1 MITYDRSAFGLN
13 LILRVHGSAAY
24 RGVVPGLLSIVVL
37 LLIRYFRNGDGTFTG
52 ENRDDNDLQHP
63 YAVGILVA
71 SITFLIVFRA
81 NQGYNRYWESAG
93 AIHQMMSKW
102 MDATIHTG
110 CYHMQCAH
118 YDAIKPPSFFDY
130 PELNAYFLTRD
141 RERCYDDANDM
152 RKDVLKDLDDGP
164 ITEEMAED
172 LDDQQRKHVAE
183 KAVGSQ
189 RKSNDGSNYFNIPP
203 GAKLNNSVVDRA
215 VLKSINPIH
224 VSTPQSYKERE
235 ERLKRN
241 YSFDSP
247 DAVSSG
253 GTLGAVPTPLTGPPR
268 LDGNWGKLFSDR
280 KATYFQPKDTDPSSP
295 NYLNNVP
302 SFASVQ
308 GGRTPSLFLQE
319 LAHLCSLMNAVALST
334 LRNDQEGAT
343 SPLGVYRPGAP
354 WPEVDPDKVDSPFL
368 NLPWYS
374 AIWQDFKFFLGY
386 GRSREERT
394 RYNAARPLEVIGGVS
409 DAEIRFLQM
418 ARGPSAKTQLCWY
431 WITEFIIREHLNGST
446 GKVGPPIIS
455 RVIQFLSDGMIYYN
469 HARKIMFIPFPFPH
483 AQISV
488 IFVLVTIPA
497 VAFLMDQFAD
507 NVLLGSCL
515 SFLSVACLSGIHEV
529 AREMENPFRNI
540 PNEIPVVT
548 FQAQFNEALLVM
560 YSGYHPD
567 HFWDPTKHD
576 HHPSEPPRQARQ
588 RYGSRI
594 HKSTRGSTVHGALSP
609 KRESMGTPISI
620 SPQRARAVVRTSSAP
635 GRPTATPISAT
646 DNSASAA
653 TVVRTSSVPGRPK
666 ATPISATEKSA
677 SAGASP
683 SATPTSSI
691 HESSAANN
699 QTEELSKMQAKM
711 QEYGKEIERL
721 RILLEK
727 SEEKKAD

>member
-24 RGVVPGLLSIVVL
+24 RGVFPGLISVVFLVL
-37 LLIRYFRNGDGTFTG
+37 LRYFRNGDGTLG
-52 ENRDDNDLQHP
+52 GDDREENDLQHP
-63 YAVGILVA
+63 YAIGILVA

-81 NQGYNRYWESAG
+81 NQGYNRYWESCG

-141 RERCYDDANDM
+141 RERFYDPSADI
-152 RKDVLKDLDDGP
+152 RRDVLKDLDDGP
-164 ITEEMAED
+164 ITEEMGD
-172 LDDQQRKHVAE
+172 DVDDQQRKHVAE
-183 KAVGSQ
+183 AVVGPKQ
-189 RKSNDGSNYFNIPP
+189 KSNDGHNYFKVPP
-203 GAKLNNSVVDRA
+203 GASLNNTVVDRA
-215 VLKSINPIH
+215 VLKSINPVRI
-224 VSTPQSYKERE
+224 SNTQSYKERE

-247 DAVSSG
+247 DALSSNSG
-253 GTLGAVPTPLTGPPR
+253 VLGATPIPLTGPSR

-334 LRNDQEGAT
+334 LRNDREGAT

-354 WPEVDPDKVDSPFL
+354 WPEVDPDRVVSPL
-368 NLPWYS
+368 LKLPWYS
-374 AIWQDFKFFLGY
+374 ELWKDFKFFLGY
-386 GRSREERT
+386 GATQDERT
-394 RYNAARPLEVIGGVS
+394 RFNAARPLEVIGGVS

-431 WITEFIIREHLNGST
+431 WLTEFVIREHLNGST

-455 RVIQFLSDGMIYYN
+455 RVIQFLSDGMIFYN

-488 IFVLVTIPA
+488 IFVLVAIPA

-507 NVLLGSCL
+507 NVILGSVL

-540 PNEIPVVT
+540 PNDIPVVT
-548 FQAQFNEALLVM
+548 FQAQFNEALIVM

-576 HHPSEPPRQARQ
+576 HHPSEPPSKDRK

-594 HKSTRGSTVHGALSP
+594 QKTTRGSMPAGLSP
-609 KRESMGTPISI
+609 KRESMGTPIPI
-620 SPQRARAVVRTSSAP
+620 SPRPSGIKRTISAPDKAEATPIPGAEGAPGLKTRNSAP
-635 GRPTATPISAT
+635 GRPKVTPVPL
-646 DNSASAA
+646 ASAH
-653 TVVRTSSVPGRPK
+653 G
-666 ATPISATEKSA
+666 
-677 SAGASP
+677 SAGPSMIPAS
-683 SATPTSSI
+683 S
-691 HESSAANN
+691 ANN
-699 QTEELSKMQAKM
+699 QTEELSQMQAKM

-721 RILLEK
+721 RLLLEK
-727 SEEKKAD
+727 SGEKKTD

>member
-24 RGVVPGLLSIVVL
+24 RGVFPGLISVVFL
-37 LLIRYFRNGDGTFTG
+37 LLLRYFRNGDGTFDG
-52 ENRDDNDLQHP
+52 RDLDEDDLQHP
-63 YAVGILVA
+63 YAIGILVA

-81 NQGYNRYWESAG
+81 NQGYNRYWESCG

-141 RERCYDDANDM
+141 RERCYDPSADI
-152 RKDVLKDLDDGP
+152 RRDVLKDLDDGP
-164 ITEEMAED
+164 IAEEVGND
-172 LDDQQRKHVAE
+172 VDDQQRKHVAE
-183 KAVGSQ
+183 AAIGSRQ
-189 RKSNDGSNYFNIPP
+189 KSNDGHNYFKVPP
-203 GAKLNNSVVDRA
+203 GASLNNSVVDRA
-215 VLKSINPIH
+215 VLKSINPVHI
-224 VSTPQSYKERE
+224 STTQSYKERE

-247 DAVSSG
+247 DAHTSTSG
-253 GTLGAVPTPLTGPPR
+253 VLGATPIPLTGPSR

-334 LRNDQEGAT
+334 LRNDREGAT

-354 WPEVDPDKVDSPFL
+354 WPEVDPDRVTSPL
-368 NLPWYS
+368 LDLPWYS
-374 AIWQDFKFFLGY
+374 ALWKDFIFFLGY
-386 GRSREERT
+386 GATQEERT
-394 RYNAARPLEVIGGVS
+394 RFNAARPLEVIGGVS

-431 WITEFIIREHLNGST
+431 WLTEFVIREHLNGST

-455 RVIQFLSDGMIYYN
+455 RVIQFLSDGMIFYN

-488 IFVLVTIPA
+488 IFVLVAIPA
-497 VAFLMDQFAD
+497 VAFLMDQFAN
-507 NVLLGSCL
+507 NVILGSIL

-540 PNEIPVVT
+540 PNDIPVVT
-548 FQAQFNEALLVM
+548 FQAQFNEALIVM

-576 HHPSEPPRQARQ
+576 HHPSEPPSKERK

-594 HKSTRGSTVHGALSP
+594 QKSPRGSMPATLSP
-609 KRESMGTPISI
+609 KRESMGTPIPI
-620 SPQRARAVVRTSSAP
+620 SPRPSGIKRTISAP
-635 GRPTATPISAT
+635 DKAEATPIPGAGGAPGLRT
-646 DNSASAA
+646 RNSA
-653 TVVRTSSVPGRPK
+653 PGRPK
-666 ATPISATEKSA
+666 ATPVPLAETSAHG
-677 SAGASP
+677 SAGP
-683 SATPTSSI
+683 TTIPTSS
-691 HESSAANN
+691 SDGPSVANN
-699 QTEELSKMQAKM
+699 QTEELSRMQAKM
-711 QEYGKEIERL
+711 LEYGKEIERL
-721 RILLEK
+721 RTLLEK
-727 SEEKKAD
+727 SGEKKTD